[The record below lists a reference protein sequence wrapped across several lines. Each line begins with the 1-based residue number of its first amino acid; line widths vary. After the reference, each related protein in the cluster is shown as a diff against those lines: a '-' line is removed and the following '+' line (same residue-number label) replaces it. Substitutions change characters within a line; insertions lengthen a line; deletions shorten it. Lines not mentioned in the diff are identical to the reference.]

1 MLRRLAAAYR
11 RQALVPFIGAGMS
24 VRSLEQWAGFVKNL
38 EAEARPDEIAVEHLE
53 EVEGLVCECGHG
65 FVVISVSELDEP
77 ARSGRLIS
85 LPERRRSSARRA
97 A

>member
-1 MLRRLAAAYR
+1 MFLVQIVCSDPDCAEEREIAAED
-11 RQALVPFIGAGMS
+11 
-24 VRSLEQWAGFVKNL
+24 LE
-38 EAEARPDEIAVEHLE
+38 EAE
-53 EVEGLVCECGHG
+53 GSVCECGHG

-85 LPERRRSSARRA
+85 LPERRRSTARRA